1 MTIEVKVKREKC
13 QGHGKCA
20 QLAPGTFSLD
30 DTNTV
35 VLGDPAASEDDMLV
49 RAAKSCPYRVI
60 SVFSA
65 ERGRIFPPVKKPAA
79 EP

>member
-1 MTIEVKVKREKC
+1 MTIEVKVEREKC

-20 QLAPGTFSLD
+20 QLAPHTFSLD

-35 VLGDPAASEDDMLV
+35 VLGDAAASEDDRLV

-60 SVFSA
+60 TVLSA
-65 ERGRIFPPVKKPAA
+65 EHGQIFPPVRKPVG
-79 EP
+79 